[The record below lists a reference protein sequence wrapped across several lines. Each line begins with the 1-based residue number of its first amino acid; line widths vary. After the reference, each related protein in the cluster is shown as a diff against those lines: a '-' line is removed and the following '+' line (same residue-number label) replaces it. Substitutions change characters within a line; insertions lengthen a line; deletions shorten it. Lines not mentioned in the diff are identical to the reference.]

1 MRLIQREEE
10 VCIFYEKVNIEG
22 KSLFYCVL
30 TGLELQ
36 KSGKKCLQSI
46 DRIDT
51 EKLMLKSNSYPSRS
65 EQMIRN
71 GNVELQAREEEIRFI
86 KMALNEEKRK
96 QELLWKQLP
105 NKRSLEEELVT
116 LQIQLQ
122 QCQDRMLELEKKL
135 EDPYDESR
143 VRYLE
148 GKDLPPAKLQ
158 DKVEDVRRCLFYC
171 RFRNNMRN
179 LLLSN
184 LARRTIRKIKLL
196 ACISILLKC
205 VYIFLSTVHS

>member
-1 MRLIQREEE
+1 
-10 VCIFYEKVNIEG
+10 
-22 KSLFYCVL
+22 
-30 TGLELQ
+30 
-36 KSGKKCLQSI
+36 
-46 DRIDT
+46 
-51 EKLMLKSNSYPSRS
+51 
-65 EQMIRN
+65 MIRN
-71 GNVELQAREEEIRFI
+71 GNVDLQAREEEIRFI

-122 QCQDRMLELEKKL
+122 QCQDRMLELEKQL

-158 DKVEDVRRCLFYC
+158 DKIEDVRTTYLIFISFMLWCYYFFEWFLMIVSEYW
-171 RFRNNMRN
+171 
-179 LLLSN
+179 
-184 LARRTIRKIKLL
+184 ADRKLHG
-196 ACISILLKC
+196 S
-205 VYIFLSTVHS
+205 H

>member
-1 MRLIQREEE
+1 
-10 VCIFYEKVNIEG
+10 
-22 KSLFYCVL
+22 
-30 TGLELQ
+30 
-36 KSGKKCLQSI
+36 
-46 DRIDT
+46 
-51 EKLMLKSNSYPSRS
+51 
-65 EQMIRN
+65 MIRN
-71 GNVELQAREEEIRFI
+71 GNVDLQAREEEIRFI

-122 QCQDRMLELEKKL
+122 QCQDRMLELEKQL

-158 DKVEDVRRCLFYC
+158 DKIEDVRTTYLIKNRKLHGSHIIK
-171 RFRNNMRN
+171 RLHENQN
-179 LLLSN
+179 LMIL
-184 LARRTIRKIKLL
+184 TITIVHYRIT
-196 ACISILLKC
+196 
-205 VYIFLSTVHS
+205 YI

>member
-1 MRLIQREEE
+1 
-10 VCIFYEKVNIEG
+10 
-22 KSLFYCVL
+22 
-30 TGLELQ
+30 
-36 KSGKKCLQSI
+36 
-46 DRIDT
+46 
-51 EKLMLKSNSYPSRS
+51 
-65 EQMIRN
+65 MIRN

-122 QCQDRMLELEKKL
+122 QCQDRMLELEKHL

-148 GKDLPPAKLQ
+148 GKDLPPAQLQ
-158 DKVEDVRRCLFYC
+158 DKVEDVSTIWIMHKYVLLIQENFFANISLQKAISCQLYVDLFKKSKLRRIHF
-171 RFRNNMRN
+171 NM
-179 LLLSN
+179 LS
-184 LARRTIRKIKLL
+184 K
-196 ACISILLKC
+196 
-205 VYIFLSTVHS
+205 Y

>member
-1 MRLIQREEE
+1 
-10 VCIFYEKVNIEG
+10 
-22 KSLFYCVL
+22 
-30 TGLELQ
+30 
-36 KSGKKCLQSI
+36 
-46 DRIDT
+46 
-51 EKLMLKSNSYPSRS
+51 
-65 EQMIRN
+65 MIRN

-122 QCQDRMLELEKKL
+122 QCQDRMLELEKHL

-148 GKDLPPAKLQ
+148 GKDLPPAQLQ
-158 DKVEDVRRCLFYC
+158 DKVEDV
-171 RFRNNMRN
+171 
-179 LLLSN
+179 ST
-184 LARRTIRKIKLL
+184 RT
-196 ACISILLKC
+196 
-205 VYIFLSTVHS
+205 LSTVFLLFEHNFRWKQTKEIQFEKKILQSLQSLIRVMSEQFFYISQ

>member
-1 MRLIQREEE
+1 
-10 VCIFYEKVNIEG
+10 
-22 KSLFYCVL
+22 
-30 TGLELQ
+30 
-36 KSGKKCLQSI
+36 
-46 DRIDT
+46 
-51 EKLMLKSNSYPSRS
+51 
-65 EQMIRN
+65 MIRN

-122 QCQDRMLELEKKL
+122 QCQDRMLELEKHL

-148 GKDLPPAKLQ
+148 GKDLPPAQLQ
-158 DKVEDVRRCLFYC
+158 DKVEDV
-171 RFRNNMRN
+171 
-179 LLLSN
+179 ST
-184 LARRTIRKIKLL
+184 RT
-196 ACISILLKC
+196 
-205 VYIFLSTVHS
+205 LSTVFLLFEHNFRWKQSKENSIFCSPFNLIQGYVGAVAIESPLQFFS